1 MFKGVCSIIQ
11 DCIVAFLLHCLKT
24 EYLMKIIYF
33 MLFGFLF
40 FTVTKAGSGNITC
53 GKMLTVD
60 NPGGHINF
68 NYNEKANNPGTYLFN
83 VICHFTG
90 YTAVARNHCYQMSQ
104 TNNNRFTNK
113 YAVKRVMYISSRI
126 PGARIL
132 EQSNGQVAVL
142 VNPEKNSAAQ
152 FRVVDLP
159 VNNEITWQNSDLN
172 SCVYS
177 NVLNDLIGESI
188 AGRNGI
194 LF

>member
-1 MFKGVCSIIQ
+1 
-11 DCIVAFLLHCLKT
+11 
-24 EYLMKIIYF
+24 MKIIYF